1 MNKLSGCP
9 AFLSPQHMQHEEM
22 DTFKEDLGRMSV
34 MLIPST
40 SKFVIAFASKKTVTL
55 SSNQECP
62 LHGDHHKLFV
72 LQKIGRTT
80 HT

>member
-1 MNKLSGCP
+1 
-9 AFLSPQHMQHEEM
+9 MQREEM
-22 DTFKEDLGRMSV
+22 DTFEEGLDRMRV
-34 MLIPST
+34 MLIPNT
-40 SKFVIAFASKKTVTL
+40 SKFVIAFACEKKVTL

-62 LHGDHHKLFV
+62 FHGDHHKLFV